1 MRRKTQLA
9 ALAVAGALLLSG
21 CTAATEENPAPSAAP
36 TGTVQQVQTATFT
49 LAYDPKQT
57 MHPNPRTP
65 APHPAPRMSAI

>member
-36 TGTVQQVQTATFT
+36 DSTRGGGS
-49 LAYDPKQT
+49 D
-57 MHPNPRTP
+57 
-65 APHPAPRMSAI
+65 